1 MNADAK
7 HMLLGQWMSCLPMV
21 STRRNSCVSP
31 PSSSKTAP
39 FACRSDCAGREGKD
53 IAFDDLND
61 FRLVT
66 AGGVVGR
73 AVMVGKPDFLRNEK
87 ITVPALR

>member
-1 MNADAK
+1 MRTR
-7 HMLLGQWMSCLPMV
+7 
-21 STRRNSCVSP
+21 STCCCDNGCPAIRWFR
-31 PSSSKTAP
+31 
-39 FACRSDCAGREGKD
+39 REGTLASRRLPQAKQRQSLAAPIVQGAKEKD

-61 FRLVT
+61 FRLLT

-73 AVMVGKPDFLRNEK
+73 AVMVGKPDVLRNEK